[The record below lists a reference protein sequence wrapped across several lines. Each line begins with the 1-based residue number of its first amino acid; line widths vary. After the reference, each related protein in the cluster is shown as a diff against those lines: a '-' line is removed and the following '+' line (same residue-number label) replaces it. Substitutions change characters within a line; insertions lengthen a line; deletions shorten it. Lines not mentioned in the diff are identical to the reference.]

1 MEKPIIDL
9 EELLEEAQDRIEE
22 KIAIEGGTKMNGNIN
37 IVIGSW
43 GSYNECN
50 ERALGSKW
58 LDLSDYSDWEEI
70 VEELKK
76 EGFELDGID
85 EELFIQDVEG
95 ISDNSVN
102 WDYVNPE
109 TLFNT
114 LNESGVLTNDYKYK
128 VFCAFLEV
136 RCFDDFEE
144 RVKSHG
150 EHWDDDIILWEN
162 RDWYDLGYEFLHDC
176 HNIPDYLD
184 NYIDYKR
191 YGEELSYDG
200 FQEYSEGI
208 IEIR

>member
-1 MEKPIIDL
+1 
-9 EELLEEAQDRIEE
+9 
-22 KIAIEGGTKMNGNIN
+22 MNGNIS

-58 LDLSDYSDWEEI
+58 LDLSNYSYWDEI

-109 TLFNT
+109 RLFNT
-114 LNESGVLTNDYKYK
+114 LNESGVLTNEYKYK
-128 VFCAFLEV
+128 VFCALLEV

-144 RVKSHG
+144 LVKSHG
-150 EHWDDDIILWEN
+150 DSWDDDIILWEN

>member
-1 MEKPIIDL
+1 
-9 EELLEEAQDRIEE
+9 
-22 KIAIEGGTKMNGNIN
+22 MNGNIS

-70 VEELKK
+70 ASELKK

-128 VFCAFLEV
+128 VLCAFLEV

-150 EHWDDDIILWEN
+150 ECWDDDIILWEN